1 MPRWVGPANI
11 LGTPFGVSLTYEC
24 LYWAVNSFLA
34 ALGWASGGGVVWAKR
49 LQKAIASLLSLV
61 MHPVLRSFDEIIFTL
76 NFSLTPPSIHFSFKY
91 ACVFTT

>member
-1 MPRWVGPANI
+1 MFI
-11 LGTPFGVSLTYEC
+11 LGGKLILGGVG
-24 LYWAVNSFLA
+24 VGFR
-34 ALGWASGGGVVWAKR
+34 GWASGGGVVWAKR